1 MNISI
6 SGKVKSYEYVYAFK
20 IFSSHISFVHCFLST
35 FVGFLIFII
44 SHYNQPNKED
54 KDFRRYN
61 KPNKIPITIFSKT
74 FSFLQNVKMFKL
86 RRKSLDEQADQKFE
100 KEKEIIQNEMEEQ
113 AKVDWQVLKE
123 NI

>member
-1 MNISI
+1 
-6 SGKVKSYEYVYAFK
+6 
-20 IFSSHISFVHCFLST
+20 
-35 FVGFLIFII
+35 
-44 SHYNQPNKED
+44 
-54 KDFRRYN
+54 
-61 KPNKIPITIFSKT
+61 
-74 FSFLQNVKMFKL
+74 MFKL